1 MKGLTNIGNT
11 CYFNACMQCLLQTPA
26 LSNYFITKSFNGGCG
41 FTTEYSKLVRTFW
54 LNKSDDCID
63 THEIM
68 KLFREKYSEFDNN
81 DEQDAQEC
89 LLKILD
95 IFHKSTRRSVDLV
108 EIDNNEWKKKK
119 SSFIKD
125 LFFGQICKEIVY
137 NGGTSLSHENF
148 NAVMLTPRSRADLSN
163 LLADYTSDTVL
174 EGYTDNKGTKHHVSV
189 MTQKISHTPSVL
201 TFCFTMYLRKYK
213 TRLHE
218 KVIINNV
225 KYVLYACCV
234 HMGTVRGG
242 HYCAYTKHKGEWWL
256 KDDNISIKKAPCLT
270 DYFYFCM
277 YKKVS

>member
-11 CYFNACMQCLLQTPA
+11 CYFNACLQCLLQTPA
-26 LSNYFITKSFNGGCG
+26 LSNYFITNNFNGVCE
-41 FTTEYSKLVRTFW
+41 FTTEYNKLIRAFW
-54 LNKSDDCID
+54 LNKNDECVD
-63 THEIM
+63 TREIM
-68 KLFREKYSEFDNN
+68 RLFREKYTEFDNG
-81 DEQDAQEC
+81 EEHDAQEC

-95 IFHKSTRRSVDLV
+95 IFHKSTRHPKDLV
-108 EIDNNEWKKKK
+108 EIDNNEWKTKK

-125 LFFGQICKEIVY
+125 LFFGQFCKEIVY
-137 NGGTSLSHENF
+137 NGGTSTSHENF
-148 NAVMLTPRSRADLSN
+148 NAVMLTPKSKSDIVTLIADHN
-163 LLADYTSDTVL
+163 HDTVI
-174 EGYTDNKGTKHHVSV
+174 EGYTDKIGRMHHVSV
-189 MTQKISHTPSVL
+189 MTQQISHTPSIL

-218 KVIINNV
+218 KIMINDT

-234 HMGTVRGG
+234 HTGTVRGG

-256 KDDNISIKKAPCLT
+256 KDDNTAIKQVPCLT